1 MLSHRAIIYFGGVA
15 CTLKAIKSLSH
26 DEVYYYY
33 VVSIYNVP
41 CFIVLGG
48 EDIVISEEEASELRE
63 EVSTVEM
70 AREELS
76 GEVEEYVQ
84 ETKAPL
90 LEITEKVAA
99 LDIHRI
105 RKLL

>member
-1 MLSHRAIIYFGGVA
+1 MI
-15 CTLKAIKSLSH
+15 
-26 DEVYYYY
+26 
-33 VVSIYNVP
+33 
-41 CFIVLGG
+41 CFIGK
-48 EDIVISEEEASELRE
+48 EDIVILEEEASKLHE
-63 EVSTVEM
+63 EVATFEM

-90 LEITEKVAA
+90 LEITENVAA